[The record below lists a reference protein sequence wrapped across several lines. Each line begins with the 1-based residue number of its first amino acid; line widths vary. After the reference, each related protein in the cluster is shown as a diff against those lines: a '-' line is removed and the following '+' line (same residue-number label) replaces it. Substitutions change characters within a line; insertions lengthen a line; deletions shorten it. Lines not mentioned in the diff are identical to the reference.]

1 MKSMT
6 GFGRAEHVTPRWRI
20 GVEIRSYNSRYLELI
35 LNVPAGFAELEARLR
50 AAVSE
55 RVARGRVE
63 LSLALL
69 DLTEAVQVNVDTAAA
84 RAYLGALRELAAMVD
99 GGPVTLSHL
108 LAAGGFLGEHREHR
122 VEEVWSECRLPLEQ
136 ALAQLEAARAR
147 DGAVTARD
155 LARLLALIEEE
166 VGTIEAEA
174 PAAAQRMHASMAA
187 RVNELLAEPVD
198 EGRMVAALAALLAK
212 ADINEEL
219 VRLRGHLAAFRHAL
233 DGGERAKQLEFISQ
247 EMMRE
252 VNTIAAKGT
261 AYAMSAAAVRAK
273 AEIERIREHLRNVE

>member
-1 MKSMT
+1 MRSMT
-6 GFGRAEHVTPRWRI
+6 GFGRAEHATPRWRI
-20 GVEIRSYNSRYLELI
+20 AVEIRSYNSRYLELN
-35 LNVPAGFAELEARLR
+35 LSVPTGYAELEPRLR
-50 AAVSE
+50 AEVAA

-63 LSLALL
+63 LSLVLL
-69 DLTEAVQVNVDTAAA
+69 DLTDAVQVNVDTAAA
-84 RAYLGALRELAAMVD
+84 RAYVTALRELAGLVD

-108 LAAGGFLGEHREHR
+108 LAVGGLLGEQREHR
-122 VEEVWSECRLPLEQ
+122 VEEVWAECRVPLQQ

-147 DGAVTARD
+147 DGAVTGKD
-155 LARLLALIEEE
+155 VARLLALIEEE
-166 VGTIEAEA
+166 VGAIEAEA
-174 PAAAQRMHASMAA
+174 PEAAQRLHATMAA
-187 RVNELLAEPVD
+187 RVRELLMESVE
-198 EGRMVAALAALLAK
+198 EGRMVAALAAVLAK
-212 ADINEEL
+212 ADVNEEL

-233 DGGERAKQLEFISQ
+233 EAGERAKKLEFISQ

>member
-1 MKSMT
+1 MRSMT
-6 GFGRAEHVTPRWRI
+6 GFGRAEHATPRWRI
-20 GVEIRSYNSRYLELI
+20 TVEIRSYNSRYLELN
-35 LNVPAGFAELEARLR
+35 LSVPPGFTELEPRLR
-50 AAVSE
+50 AEVAG

-69 DLTEAVQVNVDTAAA
+69 DLTDSVQVNVDTAAA
-84 RAYLGALRELAAMVD
+84 RAYLTALRELAALVD

-108 LAAGGFLGEHREHR
+108 LAARGLLGEQREHR
-122 VEEVWSECRLPLEQ
+122 MGEVWAECRLPLQQ

-147 DGAVTARD
+147 DGSVTAND
-155 LARLLALIEEE
+155 VARLLALIDEE
-166 VGTIEAEA
+166 VGIIEAEA
-174 PAAAQRMHASMAA
+174 PEAAQRMHATMAA
-187 RVNELLAEPVD
+187 RVRELLAEPVD
-198 EGRMVAALAALLAK
+198 EGRMVAALAAVLAK
-212 ADINEEL
+212 ADVNEEL
-219 VRLRGHLAAFRHAL
+219 VRLRGHLAAFRHAI
-233 DGGERAKQLEFISQ
+233 DAGERAKKLEFISQ